1 VKSIRGR
8 VVIALIIVMIF
19 TVSVTVLLFVRL
31 INVILIDQA
40 KTQLQIQMEKA
51 IEILNGG
58 NLTDLDETDLALN
71 FKNRMFYADFFI
83 TDRNDKVLA
92 ASKTEKIGSKLE
104 VSFTKKQ
111 GIMQLDHQQ
120 MMYSHENLIDKNN
133 LRLVVYT
140 PLSSVHS
147 ILGKLIN
154 VTLIAFGVSILFIFS
169 IGMLIIWNTTR
180 PLKKL
185 KDAISLYE
193 PYRKASVFPKADSTE
208 IGELID
214 TFQIMSERIN
224 KHHNHQIEFLQNV
237 SHELR
242 TPLMS
247 IQGYTMAI
255 KDQVVTVDQGLQV
268 ITKESQRLIQM
279 VERLLQLS
287 RLETVEEVWTESLI
301 DLNNMAEQAIE
312 LLTPVANESNI
323 QISVEGIPLEV
334 YLPAEEIFQVI
345 VNLLQN
351 AIKYAKS
358 EVILRIEGTLSEG
371 IHIKTW
377 AFHIDDD
384 GAGLT
389 EEQRA
394 YVFQRFYKGENGG
407 TGLGLAICQQIAD
420 RLGAHLDCMV
430 SPKGG
435 ARFSFWKEY
444 L

>member
-1 VKSIRGR
+1 MKSIRGR
-8 VVIALIIVMIF
+8 VFLALFIVMIF

-31 INVILIDQA
+31 INGILIDQA
-40 KTQLQIQMEKA
+40 KTQLHIQMEKA
-51 IEILNGG
+51 VEILNGG
-58 NLTDLDETDLALN
+58 NLTDLDETDLVLK

-83 TDRNDKVLA
+83 IDQNDKVLT
-92 ASKTEKIGSKLE
+92 ASKKEKIGSKLQ
-104 VSFTKKQ
+104 VNFTKKQ

-120 MMYSHENLIDKNN
+120 MLYSHENLVNENN

-140 PLSSVHS
+140 PLSSIHS

-154 VTLIAFGVSILFIFS
+154 VTLIATGVSILFIFF
-169 IGMLIIWNTTR
+169 IGILILWNTTR

-185 KDAISLYE
+185 KDAIGRYE
-193 PYRKASVFPKADSTE
+193 PYRKASVFPKADTTE
-208 IGELID
+208 IGELIE

-224 KHHNHQIEFLQNV
+224 KHHNHQIEFLQNI

-287 RLETVEEVWTESLI
+287 RLETVEEVWTESLV

-312 LLTPVANESNI
+312 LLAPVANELNI
-323 QISVEGIPLEV
+323 QLSVEGISLEA
-334 YLPAEEIFQVI
+334 YLPAEQIFQVI

-351 AIKYAKS
+351 AIKYANS
-358 EVILRIEGTLSEG
+358 EVILRIEGAHTKG
-371 IHIKTW
+371 IHANAWVI
-377 AFHIDDD
+377 HIDDD

-389 EEQRA
+389 EEQRKF
-394 YVFQRFYKGENGG
+394 VFQRFYKGQNGG

-420 RLGAHLDCMV
+420 RLGAHLDCTV
-430 SPKGG
+430 SPMGG
-435 ARFSFWKEY
+435 ARFSFS

>member
-1 VKSIRGR
+1 
-8 VVIALIIVMIF
+8 
-19 TVSVTVLLFVRL
+19 
-31 INVILIDQA
+31 
-40 KTQLQIQMEKA
+40 
-51 IEILNGG
+51 
-58 NLTDLDETDLALN
+58 
-71 FKNRMFYADFFI
+71 
-83 TDRNDKVLA
+83 
-92 ASKTEKIGSKLE
+92 
-104 VSFTKKQ
+104 
-111 GIMQLDHQQ
+111 
-120 MMYSHENLIDKNN
+120 
-133 LRLVVYT
+133 
-140 PLSSVHS
+140 
-147 ILGKLIN
+147 
-154 VTLIAFGVSILFIFS
+154 
-169 IGMLIIWNTTR
+169 
-180 PLKKL
+180 
-185 KDAISLYE
+185 
-193 PYRKASVFPKADSTE
+193 
-208 IGELID
+208 
-214 TFQIMSERIN
+214 
-224 KHHNHQIEFLQNV
+224 
-237 SHELR
+237 
-242 TPLMS
+242 
-247 IQGYTMAI
+247 MAI

-312 LLTPVANESNI
+312 LLTPVANEINI
-323 QISVEGIPLEV
+323 QLSVEGIPLEV